1 MTCPGSQGAAWSNG
15 DICQHHGTLWD
26 RHGGKTGKEPER
38 PSWERQ
44 RYREDNQVVK
54 KAAGTKL
61 RLGLT
66 LLALLACQSTGIQ
79 SMILLYLLANKHF
92 YVQWNAQ

>member
-1 MTCPGSQGAAWSNG
+1 MTCPGSQGAAWGSG
-15 DICQHHGTLWD
+15 DICHMTLWD
-26 RHGGKTGKEPER
+26 RHGGETGKEPER
-38 PSWERQ
+38 PAWERQ
-44 RYREDNQVVK
+44 RYREDNQADK

-66 LLALLACQSTGIQ
+66 LLALLACRSTGIQ

-92 YVQWNAQ
+92 YVRWNAQ